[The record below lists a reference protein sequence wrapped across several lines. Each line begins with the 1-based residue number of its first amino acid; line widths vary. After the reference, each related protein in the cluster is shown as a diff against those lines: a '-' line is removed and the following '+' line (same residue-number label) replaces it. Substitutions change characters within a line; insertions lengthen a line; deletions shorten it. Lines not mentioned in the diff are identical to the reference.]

1 MTRREI
7 AGLLPPLLLPRV
19 IAAQV
24 RYVDGVF
31 VHDGERPIELLAYA
45 ERGPGGQLRLIAA
58 SFDDVPT
65 LSRIDRVLCSQPFW
79 KPTGVWAST
88 MAAFEVDR
96 AERRQLRFGTRQL
109 NVYAMD
115 LRIPDVESLEGV
127 ARLTQRV
134 RATAANPLLVFV
146 TMMRTDRALREYV
159 IQLATSDA

>member
-1 MTRREI
+1 MTRREL
-7 AGLLPPLLLPRV
+7 AGLLPLVLLPRAV
-19 IAAQV
+19 AAQ

-45 ERGPGGQLRLIAA
+45 ERSPGGQLRLIAA

-65 LSRIDRVLCSQPFW
+65 LSRIDRVLCSEPFW

-88 MAAFEVDR
+88 MAAFEDDR

-109 NVYAMD
+109 NIYAME
-115 LRIPDVESLEGV
+115 LKIPDVENVEGV
-127 ARLTQRV
+127 ARLAQRV

-146 TMMRTDRALREYV
+146 TMRTDRALREYL
-159 IQLATSDA
+159 IQLATIDA